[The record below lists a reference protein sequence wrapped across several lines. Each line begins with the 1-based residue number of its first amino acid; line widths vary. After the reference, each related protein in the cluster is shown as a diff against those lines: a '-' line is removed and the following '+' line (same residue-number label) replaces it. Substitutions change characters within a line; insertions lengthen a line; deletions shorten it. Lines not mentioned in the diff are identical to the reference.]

1 MNLHTFRRF
10 WVDESLGDGVTITI
24 DKRHGHGHFHKL
36 AHVLRAKVGDE
47 MLVFN
52 GRDGEWRAVISSI
65 NKEQLV
71 ISVGERVRAVEKSP
85 PLVLLCAPPKGSR
98 WHHVIEQATQA
109 GCDVI
114 QPVVS
119 HHSVRRAINHASSIA
134 VAMAATEQCGL
145 LSCPKIEPLRPFTDA
160 INIWA
165 SQIRLFF
172 CHPDDSSSPTP
183 HLWHHCQQG
192 VSSGVGVIIGCEG
205 GWSDEECHLIAHH
218 PSASTI
224 ERVHLGQNFYRVDS
238 AAFLALS
245 LLQLA
250 RMTHH
255 ERR

>member
-1 MNLHTFRRF
+1 MNL
-10 WVDESLGDGVTITI
+10 LGMVVKIIFAKGQN
-24 DKRHGHGHFHKL
+24 HFHKL
-36 AHVLRAKVGDE
+36 SHVLRARVGDK
-47 MLVFN
+47 LFLFN
-52 GRDGEWRAVISSI
+52 DRDGEWHGVICSI
-65 NKEQLV
+65 SKECLV
-71 ISVGERVRAVEKSP
+71 VSVGEQLRAVDESP

-119 HHSVRRAINHASSIA
+119 HHSARRSINHASSIA

-145 LSCPKIEPLRPFTDA
+145 LSCPTIKPLCSFAQA
-160 INIWA
+160 IDIW
-165 SQIRLFF
+165 SSRVRLFF
-172 CHPDDSSSPTP
+172 CHPYDASHPTP
-183 HLWHHCQQG
+183 HLWHHCAQG
-192 VSSGVGVIIGCEG
+192 DVSGAGVIIGSEG
-205 GWSDEECHLIAHH
+205 GWSDEECHWIARH

-224 ERVHLGQNFYRVDS
+224 EQVHLGQNFYRVDS

>member
-10 WVDESLGDGVTITI
+10 LVNEYLGHGITITI
-24 DKRHGHGHFHKL
+24 DRRHGHFHKL

-47 MLVFN
+47 MRVFN
-52 GRDGEWRAVISSI
+52 GRDGEWHGVMSSI
-65 NKEQLV
+65 SKEQLV
-71 ISVGERVRAVEKSP
+71 IAVGERVRGVDESP
-85 PLVLLCAPPKGSR
+85 PLVLLCAPPKGAR

-119 HHSVRRAINHASSIA
+119 HHSARRSINHASSIA

-145 LSCPKIEPLRPFTDA
+145 LSCPTIKPLCSFAQA
-160 INIWA
+160 IDTW
-165 SQIRLFF
+165 SSRVRLFF
-172 CHPDDSSSPTP
+172 CHPYDASRPTP

-192 VSSGVGVIIGCEG
+192 DVSGTGVIIGSEG
-205 GWSDEECHLIAHH
+205 GWSDEECHWVARH

-224 ERVHLGQNFYRVDS
+224 EQVHLGQNFYRVDS

>member
-10 WVDESLGDGVTITI
+10 LLNEPLRGGVKITI
-24 DKRHGHGHFHKL
+24 DGSHGHFHKL
-36 AHVLRAKVGDE
+36 SHVLRAKLGDE

-65 NKEQLV
+65 NKTQLV
-71 ISVGERVRAVEKSP
+71 IDVGEQLRAVEKSP

-98 WHHVIEQATQA
+98 WHHVIEQAVQA

-119 HHSVRRAINHASSIA
+119 HHSARRAINHASSVA

-145 LSCPKIEPLRPFTDA
+145 MSCPTIKPLCSFAQA
-160 INIWA
+160 IDIW
-165 SQIRLFF
+165 SSRVRLFF
-172 CHPDDSSSPTP
+172 CHPYDSSSPTP
-183 HLWHHCQQG
+183 HLWHWCAQND
-192 VSSGVGVIIGCEG
+192 VSSSSGVIIGCEG
-205 GWSDEECHLIAHH
+205 GWSDEECQFIAHH
-218 PSASTI
+218 PSDTI
-224 ERVHLGQNFYRVDS
+224 EQVHLGQNFYRVDS